1 MLRIIVLAL
10 FGLLLAGC
18 GRSVAVAP
26 APISDPETAGAC
38 SALIQELPDEIA
50 AGRSWPVQPDPAST
64 AAWGTPT
71 VVLTCGDPGPT
82 VDPTEQII
90 VVDGVEWV
98 QQPLT
103 DGDLFRTV
111 GRDPEVIVRIPADY
125 RPGVTTL
132 AELGPAL
139 AAAQD
144 VTQ

>member
-1 MLRIIVLAL
+1 MLRIIVLVL
-10 FGLLLAGC
+10 LGLLLTGC
-18 GRSVAVAP
+18 GRSVAVTP
-26 APISDPETAGAC
+26 APISDTETAAAC
-38 SALIQELPDEIA
+38 SGLIQELPDEIA

-71 VVLTCGDPGPT
+71 VVLTCGDPSVPP
-82 VDPTEQII
+82 DPTEQII

-111 GRDPEVIVRIPADY
+111 GRDPEVTVRIPADY
-125 RPGVTTL
+125 RPGATTL

-139 AAAQD
+139 AA
-144 VTQ
+144 TQQVPQ